1 MMYRP
6 ESIDVLSVAFSS
18 DVADDMLAA
27 HAATALRCEVDIM
40 LNPSSEIHLF
50 YLSGTGGH
58 GCGAE
63 YPTVFPVAFFLLSV
77 FPLVTV
83 SYACPPPLHWQYKA
97 SRVSMAFI
105 VACRSCRR
113 KGWPR
118 GRVGV
123 WDFIRSWLPPVD
135 VVGEEM
141 RVGVSAPSKS
151 VTSTIARVGC
161 CEVHERL
168 L

>member
-1 MMYRP
+1 
-6 ESIDVLSVAFSS
+6 
-18 DVADDMLAA
+18 ML
-27 HAATALRCEVDIM
+27 
-40 LNPSSEIHLF
+40 
-50 YLSGTGGH
+50 
-58 GCGAE
+58 
-63 YPTVFPVAFFLLSV
+63 PVAFFLLSV

-151 VTSTIARVGC
+151 VTSTIALVGSVRSTRGSCNSGLKLSLKQIEARCTRVGMSSAGG
-161 CEVHERL
+161 VMDDGQLPRSRH
-168 L
+168 